1 MSSVKYTLAVA
12 LHMGQ
17 EILDTLYLIF
27 LVFLELFWSYEVG
40 EYTGLKT

>member
-27 LVFLELFWSYEVG
+27 LFLELFWSYEVG